1 MRTLLLQ
8 LLFVCV
14 AAAQS
19 LDEFAQR
26 VISQNPE
33 IKSLEAEAK
42 ALEEEALIAGKLD
55 NPMLGIQVTNIDF
68 ADPAKRNIEPMQQIM
83 YSLSQNIPLTSKLG
97 AKEEAKKMGAKAAA
111 HRLSQKKLDVEYSL
125 KQSAYELAKAK
136 ETKKIYEKYLQTLKF
151 ALELSRASNVSGAS
165 NHNELIRGEM
175 EVASFMR
182 KINDLQAEEK
192 SQARRIQ
199 SFGVKLEEELY
210 IPFDM
215 PSKDIQNITAENS
228 KEYASAQMMAAS
240 AKSELRSERLS
251 LIPDIG
257 ITVGYASSD
266 SKFRDYWFFGVTI
279 PLPIYSKE
287 SASIRKK
294 SHELSAK
301 KDESENIKNNLS
313 YELENS
319 KIRYE
324 TARKNYALT
333 NKILKTQLSHLLES
347 ALAASKTS
355 DSSKTYAI
363 STIKDALS
371 LELEMI
377 NYKYEANIAL
387 AQIKK
392 LSGQEI

>member
-1 MRTLLLQ
+1 MRMLLLQ
-8 LLFVCV
+8 LLFVCL
-14 AAAQS
+14 AAAES
-19 LDEFAQR
+19 LDEFTQR

-97 AKEEAKKMGAKAAA
+97 VKQEAKKMKAKAVA
-111 HRLSQKKLDVEYSL
+111 HRLLQKKLDVEYSL
-125 KQSAYELAKAK
+125 KQSGYELAKAK
-136 ETKKIYEKYLQTLKF
+136 ETEKIYEKYLQTLKF
-151 ALELSRASNVSGAS
+151 ALELSRASNVSGAT

-182 KINDLQAEEK
+182 KINELQAEQK
-192 SQARRIQ
+192 SQARRIE

-210 IPFDM
+210 IPFEM
-215 PSKDIQNITAENS
+215 PSKDIQNVTVENS

-240 AKSELRSERLS
+240 AKSELRSEKLS

-266 SKFRDYWFFGVTI
+266 SKFRDYWFFGVRI

-287 SASIRKK
+287 STSIRKK

-301 KDESENIKNNLS
+301 RDESENIKNNLS
-313 YELENS
+313 YEIENS

>member
-1 MRTLLLQ
+1 M
-8 LLFVCV
+8 
-14 AAAQS
+14 
-19 LDEFAQR
+19 
-26 VISQNPE
+26 
-33 IKSLEAEAK
+33 
-42 ALEEEALIAGKLD
+42 
-55 NPMLGIQVTNIDF
+55 
-68 ADPAKRNIEPMQQIM
+68 
-83 YSLSQNIPLTSKLG
+83 
-97 AKEEAKKMGAKAAA
+97 
-111 HRLSQKKLDVEYSL
+111 
-125 KQSAYELAKAK
+125 
-136 ETKKIYEKYLQTLKF
+136 
-151 ALELSRASNVSGAS
+151 ELSRASNVSGAT

-240 AKSELRSERLS
+240 AKSELRSEKLS